1 MTRPLLPLPPRLF
14 LRAAWA
20 AYLGWLR
27 RLIRLPTPPAAPHL
41 NLARLKTHRRHVI
54 GEEIRA
60 LAMGVPYGDDTILC
74 RVLGRFKMFADAR
87 DRLLSPHLV
96 MDGAWELHVTEAVVA
111 QLRPGMTVLDAGA
124 NLGYFTLAMALLV
137 GPTGRV
143 HAAEPNSRLATLLR
157 QSVALNSFDDRVTVH
172 QHPLGA
178 ALGTEVVL
186 RVPDGRP
193 MNGHVVPGSGP
204 MAMPVRTVDDI
215 IGDGPLDAI
224 KIDVEGAEW
233 DVWQGMEKVLARGRP
248 MIVFLEFNKHRLADP
263 DAFLDSIARH
273 GFSLAWIHPKNGILP
288 VDRATI
294 LARETLDD
302 WMLLLTR

>member
-20 AYLGWLR
+20 SYLGWLR
-27 RLIRLPTPPAAPHL
+27 RLIRLPAPPVAPHL
-41 NLARLKTHRRHVI
+41 NLGRLKPHRRHVI
-54 GEEIRA
+54 ADEIRA
-60 LAMGVPYGDDTILC
+60 VAMGVPYGDDTVLC

-87 DRLLSPHLV
+87 DRVLSPHLI

-111 QLRPGMTVLDAGA
+111 RLRPGMTVLDAGA
-124 NLGYFTLAMALLV
+124 NLGYFTLTMALLV

-143 HAAEPNSRLATLLR
+143 HAAEPNSRLATLLG

-215 IGDGPLDAI
+215 VGDGPLDAV

-263 DAFLDSIARH
+263 DAFLDSIAGH
-273 GFSLAWIHPKNGILP
+273 GFSLAWIHPRHGILP
-288 VDRATI
+288 IDRTTI
-294 LARETLDD
+294 LARESLED
-302 WMLLLTR
+302 WMLLLSR